1 MYKSLCSIL
10 AVESADRE
18 MCRIHDKSG
27 GIAAAAA
34 TDNIAKFFNFVEL
47 TGLSHVDYWTTEVSD
62 Q

>member
-10 AVESADRE
+10 TVESADRE

-27 GIAAAAA
+27 GIAAAAAA

-47 TGLSHVDYWTTEVSD
+47 TGLSHVDY
-62 Q
+62 